1 MRLEN
6 FNFYCSNNFLLLHLN
21 SDGIE
26 DDNIQSLGHGLC
38 LVKRRKLF
46 TLCKIQSQRR
56 NSAWGAEYPICIN
69 KWSPLLITPML
80 NSTSAGLHWLAQTHS
95 VLVFYHKNWRRS
107 TMECTLIFGFGSYPP
122 KFIYEIPS
130 KFHLRFPPIFV
141 PCATK
146 FPSFIS
152 L

>member
-26 DDNIQSLGHGLC
+26 EDNIQSLGHGLC

-56 NSAWGAEYPICIN
+56 NSAWGAEYPII
-69 KWSPLLITPML
+69 LL
-80 NSTSAGLHWLAQTHS
+80 
-95 VLVFYHKNWRRS
+95 FYRS
-107 TMECTLIFGFGSYPP
+107 TQQTNLT
-122 KFIYEIPS
+122 
-130 KFHLRFPPIFV
+130 FHQYIIIMPL
-141 PCATK
+141 
-146 FPSFIS
+146 
-152 L
+152 

>member
-56 NSAWGAEYPICIN
+56 NSAWGAEY
-69 KWSPLLITPML
+69 L
-80 NSTSAGLHWLAQTHS
+80 
-95 VLVFYHKNWRRS
+95 Y
-107 TMECTLIFGFGSYPP
+107 SYVH
-122 KFIYEIPS
+122 IPS
-130 KFHLRFPPIFV
+130 DDVEYLSEIKGRRYYE
-141 PCATK
+141 
-146 FPSFIS
+146 
-152 L
+152 

>member
-26 DDNIQSLGHGLC
+26 EDNIQSLGHGLC

-56 NSAWGAEYPICIN
+56 NSAWGAEYP
-69 KWSPLLITPML
+69 KYLL
-80 NSTSAGLHWLAQTHS
+80 W
-95 VLVFYHKNWRRS
+95 
-107 TMECTLIFGFGSYPP
+107 
-122 KFIYEIPS
+122 
-130 KFHLRFPPIFV
+130 IFV
-141 PCATK
+141 MTGY
-146 FPSFIS
+146 
-152 L
+152 

>member
-46 TLCKIQSQRR
+46 TLCKIQSQRQ
-56 NSAWGAEYPICIN
+56 NSAWGAEYPICVRD
-69 KWSPLLITPML
+69 LIRT
-80 NSTSAGLHWLAQTHS
+80 TYGTLAQFGDEKKALHGQ
-95 VLVFYHKNWRRS
+95 RS
-107 TMECTLIFGFGSYPP
+107 QACNNIQ
-122 KFIYEIPS
+122 
-130 KFHLRFPPIFV
+130 V
-141 PCATK
+141 P
-146 FPSFIS
+146 
-152 L
+152 

>member
-56 NSAWGAEYPICIN
+56 NSAWGAEYPITNRDKYDI
-69 KWSPLLITPML
+69 LL
-80 NSTSAGLHWLAQTHS
+80 LH
-95 VLVFYHKNWRRS
+95 R
-107 TMECTLIFGFGSYPP
+107 METQ
-122 KFIYEIPS
+122 
-130 KFHLRFPPIFV
+130 
-141 PCATK
+141 
-146 FPSFIS
+146 
-152 L
+152 